1 MKFFVISQ
9 NILAV
14 VIISIFLSL
23 TLSFAL
29 SSPFDSSTGIRDT
42 LHRNPPPMSLR
53 QHLLNGGKSYG
64 PLFMSDST
72 VVMELLALCGYG
84 HIVIDHEHSAID
96 VHRTPSLLQAME
108 SSLQSISRTTN
119 DPSHHRRTEPI
130 IRLPGPNDAVYMK
143 KVLDTLRL
151 PAGVL
156 VPMVE
161 DVASAR
167 AVVEATRYPF
177 SSANEA
183 SSGIRGN
190 AIPFVRA
197 TSYGQIDRETYLQQC
212 QNDLLVMVQVES
224 PKAIE
229 AIPEIA
235 QMDGIDA
242 IFLGPLDLSTSIG
255 KMGQFDDPQFTEL
268 LYRAEESILSH
279 GCLLAGFRPP
289 NQSIQAMFQ
298 RGYSFIC
305 GSVDLGL
312 LKDAARVDAKKGNDA
327 IQKSM
332 K

>member
-1 MKFFVISQ
+1 
-9 NILAV
+9 
-14 VIISIFLSL
+14 
-23 TLSFAL
+23 
-29 SSPFDSSTGIRDT
+29 
-42 LHRNPPPMSLR
+42 MSLR

-72 VVMELLALCGYG
+72 IVMEVLALCGYG

-96 VHRTPSLLQAME
+96 VHRTQSLLQAME
-108 SSLQSISRTTN
+108 SSLQSISKTSDIHDLRRR
-119 DPSHHRRTEPI
+119 RRTEPI

-143 KVLDTLRL
+143 KVLDSLRL

-167 AVVEATRYPF
+167 AVVQATRYPY
-177 SSANEA
+177 STGSEGG
-183 SSGIRGN
+183 GIRGC
-190 AIPFVRA
+190 ATPFIRA
-197 TSYGQIDRETYLQQC
+197 TSYGNIDRETYLQQC

-224 PKAIE
+224 PKAVE
-229 AIPEIA
+229 AIPDIA
-235 QMDGIDA
+235 QIDGIDA
-242 IFLGPLDLSTSIG
+242 IFLGPLDLSSSIG

-268 LYRAEESILSH
+268 MHRAEESILSN

-289 NQSIQAMFQ
+289 TQSIQSMFQ

>member
-1 MKFFVISQ
+1 MNHFSNPRILLVTFIILIFQVSIS
-9 NILAV
+9 
-14 VIISIFLSL
+14 FCLSA
-23 TLSFAL
+23 TAN
-29 SSPFDSSTGIRDT
+29 
-42 LHRNPPPMSLR
+42 RNLQQMSLR
-53 QHLLNGGKSYG
+53 QHLMNGGKSYG
-64 PLFMSDST
+64 PLLMSDST
-72 VVMELLALCGYG
+72 TVIEILALCGYG
-84 HIVIDHEHSAID
+84 HIVIDHEHSATD
-96 VHRTPSLLQAME
+96 VHRTQSLLQAME
-108 SSLQSISRTTN
+108 SSSQSITTSN
-119 DPSHHRRTEPI
+119 DHRRTEPI

-167 AVVEATRYPF
+167 AVVQATRYPY
-177 SSANEA
+177 SNGGD
-183 SSGIRGN
+183 GIRGC
-190 AIPFVRA
+190 AIPFIRA
-197 TSYGQIDRETYLQQC
+197 TSYGHIDRETYLQQC

-224 PKAIE
+224 PRAID
-229 AIPEIA
+229 AIPDIA
-235 QMDGIDA
+235 QIDGIDA
-242 IFLGPLDLSTSIG
+242 IFLGPLDLSSSIG
-255 KMGQFDDPQFTEL
+255 KMGQFDDPQFKEL
-268 LYRAEESILSH
+268 VHRAEQSILDN

-289 NQSIQAMFQ
+289 NQTIQSMFQ